1 MTPAQALMGKQLILP
16 GLFTMNL
23 DIHYPCEDL
32 QTTPDEAGFD
42 ADAVR
47 VTAHHVQDF
56 TQMQGTETL
65 LLKNIKKAQATQSKK
80 SITAQRKRASHQT
93 TQQLPQIGE
102 YAMLRI
108 NNPTKLGKRF
118 ENGVYK

>member
-23 DIHYPCEDL
+23 DIDYPCEDL

-42 ADAVR
+42 ANAVR

-56 TQMQGTETL
+56 IQMQGTETL

-80 SITAQRKRASHQT
+80 SITA
-93 TQQLPQIGE
+93 
-102 YAMLRI
+102 
-108 NNPTKLGKRF
+108 
-118 ENGVYK
+118 